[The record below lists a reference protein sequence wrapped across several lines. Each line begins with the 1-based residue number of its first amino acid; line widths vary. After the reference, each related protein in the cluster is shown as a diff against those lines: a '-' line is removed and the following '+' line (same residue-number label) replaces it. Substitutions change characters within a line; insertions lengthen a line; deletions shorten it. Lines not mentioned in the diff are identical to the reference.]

1 MSSSS
6 NIITAGN
13 LDVEMY
19 YTDDL
24 ESGNW
29 KDASNTAVFNYDN
42 WEPGYTEVR
51 YIKIVNAGSLALR
64 YRMSI
69 IPEGVVGKLAEVI
82 DLYYLEKPTA
92 NLQGRDALTALT
104 PVSTLRDALITHRS
118 TDGVLLPKGEQH
130 ASYDSGEI
138 IVAVAMK
145 MQESAGNEYQNESIG
160 DGFAMQL
167 VATQF
172 SYESDSFGNGYD
184 GSATFPELELP
195 AEIQASVTP
204 TADGKV

>member
-1 MSSSS
+1 MKNRKRALLYSVISLLLSVTMLMGTTYAWFTDSVSSSS

-92 NLQGRDALTALT
+92 NLQGRDALAALT

-118 TDGVLLPKGEQH
+118 TDGVLLPKGRAARKLRFGRDHRGGCHEDAGKRRQRISEREHRRWLCH
-130 ASYDSGEI
+130 A
-138 IVAVAMK
+138 
-145 MQESAGNEYQNESIG
+145 AG
-160 DGFAMQL
+160 
-167 VATQF
+167 
-172 SYESDSFGNGYD
+172 GN
-184 GSATFPELELP
+184 
-195 AEIQASVTP
+195 SVLLRIR
-204 TADGKV
+204 